1 MRIFTPKPQNPK
13 TPKPQDSSDYKL
25 IIKRMK
31 ALVFGNDNIRENFF
45 KKDLDQ
51 LALKAI
57 KAKKI
62 AMKPTASLMEKE

>member
-1 MRIFTPKPQNPK
+1 
-13 TPKPQDSSDYKL
+13 
-25 IIKRMK
+25 MK
-31 ALVFGNDNIRENFF
+31 ALVFGYDNIRENFF
-45 KKDLDQ
+45 RKDLDQ